1 MGSKASD
8 LFEDVKEFFKE
19 PPPVSTED
27 FVNPEIVLKEQH
39 SGDGGVGWGVVPPPA
54 CPPLQRDTQMEMDV
68 VCALGAG
75 LHVRPPPGWD

>member
-27 FVNPEIVLKEQH
+27 FVNPEIVVKEQH
-39 SGDGGVGWGVVPPPA
+39 SGDGGVGWGVVPRYYVMMTLTLA
-54 CPPLQRDTQMEMDV
+54 GDLTMHGRDCET
-68 VCALGAG
+68 
-75 LHVRPPPGWD
+75 R